1 MKSSIEKLYEWSKD
15 RPLVTS
21 ELHSSNDFYGHA
33 ALLKKYAGIPSN
45 YQIKAAIEHGP
56 FPPGRVWD
64 VDFKSSLPAM
74 LVYGAYRYPTLKEK
88 TNKAL
93 FSTGPIIR
101 YAPHFLDNHTLSL
114 EKQRIGETL
123 LVFPH
128 HSTHWIDANYDIH
141 RYCRILEDIGKE
153 FNTVMVCIYWKDVL
167 RGTAEKYMEHGFECV
182 TAGHIYDPLFLPR
195 LKSIIELATI
205 STSCSYGT
213 HVCCCIAMG
222 KPHFVIEN
230 KVKRTAASDEI
241 LRRDIAPQTEK
252 TAIWASQMKDA
263 FSKIR
268 SDISQKQNEIANK
281 YWGFSEFKTTA
292 EMRLIFQAT
301 EDMYKK
307 GRNFYMSDRDILTE
321 QALDYLNSNDNKKA
335 SFLLN
340 QSIAVNPDV
349 PELNYGKAIALCRL
363 DQMDD
368 ATKTLSD
375 LLAVVPDHEKG
386 LFLLQE
392 LKKKYKTRFN
402 LGNKPTSNG
411 KRSKTKVNSRL
422 LNLGCGNRYHP
433 NWTNV
438 DFRSTGEG
446 VIAHNLTEGLP
457 FENNSFDVVY
467 HSHLLEHFPKSH
479 ALFFLNQCFRVLKSG
494 GIIRVVVPDLEQIV
508 KLYLSSLEK
517 SLMGDE
523 EARKRYEWI
532 MLELFDQ
539 IVRNVSGGEMLKY
552 WKQDSMPAESFVIER
567 MGSEVLNV
575 ITNIRNYK
583 NRYIEN
589 PKEKSLSTPQKIG
602 EFRLSGEIHQWMY
615 DRYSLEVLL
624 REVGFKDVKVC
635 LADESQILNFNSYLL
650 DIESDGAVRKPDS
663 LFMEGMKNINEV
675 H

>member
-1 MKSSIEKLYEWSKD
+1 VKSSIEKLYEWSKD

-93 FSTGPIIR
+93 FPIGPIIR

-213 HVCCCIAMG
+213 QVCCCIAME

-230 KVKRTAASDEI
+230 KVKHTAASDEI

-281 YWGFSEFKTTA
+281 YWGFSEFKTAT

-307 GRNFYMSDRDILTE
+307 GRNFYMSNRDILTE
-321 QALDYLNSNDNKKA
+321 QALDYLNSSDNKKA

-340 QSIAVNPDV
+340 QSIAVNPDIQG
-349 PELNYGKAIALCRL
+349 LNYGKAIALSRL
-363 DQMDD
+363 GLMDD
-368 ATKTLSD
+368 AIKTLSD
-375 LLAVVPDHEKG
+375 LLAVVPDHQKG
-386 LFLLQE
+386 MLLFKE
-392 LKKKYKTRFN
+392 LKMIDENQFKKTDIAIASYPRSGNTWLRVLLADIILQLHNFKTDTALPIHVDRIIPNIYDKN
-402 LGNKPTSNG
+402 LHEIDPRINLPYRLIKTHDQFSSVPG
-411 KRSKTKVNSRL
+411 KTVYLFRNAADSLCSYYHFHCRYEHLRNS
-422 LNLGCGNRYHP
+422 
-433 NWTNV
+433 V
-438 DFRSTGEG
+438 AEG
-446 VIAHNLTEGLP
+446 VDAFCKKHLNAWCEHLNSYILAKAEQRGDIFFVSYEWLHNNPEL
-457 FENNSFDVVY
+457 
-467 HSHLLEHFPKSH
+467 
-479 ALFFLNQCFRVLKSG
+479 ALFKLADFLGLQVN
-494 GIIRVVVPDLEQIV
+494 
-508 KLYLSSLEK
+508 
-517 SLMGDE
+517 
-523 EARKRYEWI
+523 
-532 MLELFDQ
+532 
-539 IVRNVSGGEMLKY
+539 
-552 WKQDSMPAESFVIER
+552 ER
-567 MGSEVLNV
+567 MCR
-575 ITNIRNYK
+575 TA
-583 NRYIEN
+583 IEN
-589 PKEKSLSTPQKIG
+589 HRFDKVHEAEKRGGTIG
-602 EFRLSGEIHQWMY
+602 TKYFEFFNRKGEIGSSA
-615 DRYSLEVLL
+615 REL
-624 REVGFKDVKVC
+624 REGTLNEINNRSIPFYQRATALQPIEYSSHCPISKPNSQLASMEPVG
-635 LADESQILNFNSYLL
+635 SI
-650 DIESDGAVRKPDS
+650 RKT
-663 LFMEGMKNINEV
+663 
-675 H
+675 